1 MLYDND
7 YYDSTYDELVTY
19 YPTIYKD
26 VTEMQAVLQTEGDLA
41 DDVKD
46 GIDRVL
52 GNCFI
57 DTADEATI
65 AKLEGF
71 LHVHLHGTRT
81 LDERRRLVKSYFV
94 GTGKMSASLLSDI
107 IGTYTGAASKCK
119 FEPFD
124 NSGNNM
130 LYIDSER
137 GPETTFYASDIIE
150 LIGAKLPAHIAFQFN
165 VEYRFESI
173 IKNEIVFGYPVNKS
187 CGDMLAGQEV
197 YMP

>member
-1 MLYDND
+1 MLFDDQYE
-7 YYDSTYDELVTY
+7 STYDELNTY
-19 YPTIYKD
+19 YPKYYTGVK
-26 VTEMQAVLQTEGDLA
+26 EMQEVLKTEGDLI
-41 DDVKD
+41 DGVKVS
-46 GIDRVL
+46 IEQVL
-52 GNCFI
+52 GDGFI

-65 AKLEGF
+65 AKLEKF
-71 LHVHLHGTRT
+71 LHIHMRGART

-94 GTGKMSASLLSDI
+94 GAGKVSAQLVSDI

>member
-1 MLYDND
+1 MLFDD
-7 YYDSTYDELVTY
+7 QYDSSYDELVTY
-19 YPTIYKD
+19 YPTYYKD
-26 VTEMQAVLQTEGDLA
+26 VKEMQEVLKTEGDLI
-41 DDVKD
+41 DGVKVS
-46 GIDRVL
+46 IEQVL
-52 GNCFI
+52 GDGFI

-65 AKLEGF
+65 AKLEKF
-71 LHVHLHGTRT
+71 LHIHMRGTRT

-94 GTGKMSASLLSDI
+94 GAGKLSAGLLSDI

-165 VEYRFESI
+165 VEYRFESS